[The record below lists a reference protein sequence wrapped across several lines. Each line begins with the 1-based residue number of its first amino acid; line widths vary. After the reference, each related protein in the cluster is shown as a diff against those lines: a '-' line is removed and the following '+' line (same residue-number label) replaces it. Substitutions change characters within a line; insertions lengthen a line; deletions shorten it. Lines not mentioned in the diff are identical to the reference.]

1 VTKQEEFVPRI
12 PVHTIDSAPEESRET
27 LKALAARMGKVLNIH
42 GEMAHSP
49 VVLAAYSGIAAAIAE
64 HGTFDARTREA
75 IALAVGAV
83 DSCDYCQSAH
93 TIAGTRAGLSSGETV
108 AIRRGDVD
116 FDDKLAALLAVVRKA
131 AAHVGDVDDATWT
144 GALQAGWTEKQLTE
158 AFVHLVANLFTNYFN
173 HYVGTELDFPPAPAL
188 SAS

>member
-1 VTKQEEFVPRI
+1 MPRI
-12 PVHTIDSAPEESRET
+12 PVHTIDSAPEESREA

-49 VVLAAYSGIAAAIAE
+49 IVLAAYSGIAKAIAK

-93 TIAGTRAGLSSGETV
+93 TIAATAAGLSSDETV

-116 FDDKLAALLAVVRKA
+116 FDDKLAALLTVVRKA
-131 AAHVGDVDDATWT
+131 AAHVGDVDDITWKA
-144 GALQAGWTEKQLTE
+144 ALNAGWTEEQLTE
-158 AFVHLVANLFTNYFN
+158 AFAHLAANLFTNYFN
-173 HYVGTELDFPPAPAL
+173 HYVGTELDFPPARAL
-188 SAS
+188 STL